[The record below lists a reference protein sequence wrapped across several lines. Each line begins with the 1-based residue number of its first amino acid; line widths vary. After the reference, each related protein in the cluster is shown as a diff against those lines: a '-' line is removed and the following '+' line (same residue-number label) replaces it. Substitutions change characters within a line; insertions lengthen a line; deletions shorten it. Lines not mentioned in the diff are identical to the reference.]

1 MTSQAT
7 PLEHAAAP
15 KHFEPGTTGWTEED
29 LDQPEIDRAWHGGR
43 YEIVEG
49 VLTKLPAAYFQG
61 SAPLDALVD
70 VLKDYFRRTGIK
82 GRFAPEADLV
92 VNRKRVARVDMVFL
106 TDEQIQQQRAIDA
119 ERLRLGRGRPGV
131 TYGRLRI
138 PPTLLIE
145 SASPGHEEHDRETKR
160 RWYAAMGVRNYWM
173 LDAFARNLE
182 CLALRGADYHPD
194 ATGREADEVR
204 PPAFPGLVIPL
215 SNIWL

>member
-43 YEIVEG
+43 YEIV
-49 VLTKLPAAYFQG
+49 
-61 SAPLDALVD
+61 
-70 VLKDYFRRTGIK
+70 
-82 GRFAPEADLV
+82 
-92 VNRKRVARVDMVFL
+92 
-106 TDEQIQQQRAIDA
+106 
-119 ERLRLGRGRPGV
+119 
-131 TYGRLRI
+131 
-138 PPTLLIE
+138 
-145 SASPGHEEHDRETKR
+145 RETKR
-160 RWYAAMGVRNYWM
+160 RWYAAMGVRNYWI